1 MRKKREREAHLPG
14 LTRAA
19 TRAGPVPQPAQP
31 TSSSLVLFLLC
42 QEDEQRRGVA
52 RVDAGHLLL
61 RAGGLPLRVYP
72 CVETPRSRPEP
83 SSPPSPPL
91 DPVPSSASLPARAR
105 AEPIAADAVTGATAT
120 PSLPLCV
127 PELRPDPVKLPTRRT
142 RPEEAA
148 VDRSIIV
155 FTSGARRSPPS
166 IRRRRSLPE
175 PAELLFRPHV
185 SSCTFPYARPPC
197 FSPLARFRRSR
208 ELIAAGHDA
217 SVVLATTAR
226 A

>member
-105 AEPIAADAVTGATAT
+105 AEPIAADTITGATAT
-120 PSLPLCV
+120 PSLPLFI
-127 PELRPDPVKLPTRRT
+127 PELRPDPVKLHTRRT

-148 VDRSIIV
+148 VDRSIVV
-155 FTSGARRSPPS
+155 FTSGARRSTPS
-166 IRRRRSLPE
+166 IRRVQSFPD
-175 PAELLFRPHV
+175 FVV
-185 SSCTFPYARPPC
+185 SSASPSVSSPTFPL
-197 FSPLARFRRSR
+197 SPRWSP
-208 ELIAAGHDA
+208 
-217 SVVLATTAR
+217 VQ
-226 A
+226 

>member
-83 SSPPSPPL
+83 SSPPSLPL
-91 DPVPSSASLPARAR
+91 DPVPSSASLPCT
-105 AEPIAADAVTGATAT
+105 PPSGALRLRRRNHGHQ
-120 PSLPLCV
+120 PSLAHPACSRA
-127 PELRPDPVKLPTRRT
+127 PSRHPRPPHQAMELRTRHNV
-142 RPEEAA
+142 AGIA
-148 VDRSIIV
+148 VSI
-155 FTSGARRSPPS
+155 
-166 IRRRRSLPE
+166 
-175 PAELLFRPHV
+175 
-185 SSCTFPYARPPC
+185 
-197 FSPLARFRRSR
+197 
-208 ELIAAGHDA
+208 AG
-217 SVVLATTAR
+217 R
-226 A
+226 